1 MTNNYDDN
9 HLTAS
14 FFFIF
19 QLLHLYFLAVEWN
32 YIFDNMVKEGI
43 YIFDD
48 EKEFLKALK
57 ELQKLYLN
65 DEE

>member
-1 MTNNYDDN
+1 M
-9 HLTAS
+9 A
-14 FFFIF
+14 
-19 QLLHLYFLAVEWN
+19 
-32 YIFDNMVKEGI
+32 KEGI

-57 ELQKLYLN
+57 ELKKQYAN

>member
-1 MTNNYDDN
+1 MEI
-9 HLTAS
+9 
-14 FFFIF
+14 IF
-19 QLLHLYFLAVEWN
+19 L
-32 YIFDNMVKEGI
+32 DNMVKEGI

-57 ELQKLYLN
+57 ELQKQYAK